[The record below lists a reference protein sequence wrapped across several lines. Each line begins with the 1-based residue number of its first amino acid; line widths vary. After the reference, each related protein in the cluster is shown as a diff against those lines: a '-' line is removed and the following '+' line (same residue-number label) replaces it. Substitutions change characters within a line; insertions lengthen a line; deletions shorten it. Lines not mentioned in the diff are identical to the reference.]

1 MYSPNFRDNRKDRAW
16 EIVESAEIDW
26 MKAKAVFLNLF
37 LLQVPVVDTFLKC
50 CHGQNNFFYQRKKKF
65 TAYSRCTLKNISI
78 PGEMAFKSRRLRN
91 TRLEHK
97 SFKYFC

>member
-50 CHGQNNFFYQRKKKF
+50 CHGQNNFFYQRKKKI
-65 TAYSRCTLKNISI
+65 YSL
-78 PGEMAFKSRRLRN
+78 FKMHF
-91 TRLEHK
+91 E
-97 SFKYFC
+97 KYFNSW